1 MISSYPIS
9 DDMIGDDMSD
19 ENALYT
25 LHTQNCAISFTQRSG
40 TDDRFETHRRQ
51 DQYEVPIRV
60 FKRDQVQV
68 PGPKWQMRKS
78 VIRSKG
84 KAEAILERDCRSTA
98 SMPERAV
105 RPGDAL
111 FVKDNA
117 APPSS
122 CAFSCFETPT
132 AIVCGIGWIPESEK
146 GPELRNLVLRTES
159 FQNRS
164 TARRA

>member
-1 MISSYPIS
+1 
-9 DDMIGDDMSD
+9 
-19 ENALYT
+19 
-25 LHTQNCAISFTQRSG
+25 
-40 TDDRFETHRRQ
+40 
-51 DQYEVPIRV
+51 
-60 FKRDQVQV
+60 
-68 PGPKWQMRKS
+68 MRKS

-122 CAFSCFETPT
+122 CALISCFEPSRQRSRKACRRQARQWQRAKRSPAACALHSRPIPQTKKSRRGATTQKWTHITPRIT
-132 AIVCGIGWIPESEK
+132 PLQVALHGSS
-146 GPELRNLVLRTES
+146 TEMRPKRDLTGDRPYS
-159 FQNRS
+159 GSQCDI
-164 TARRA
+164 

>member
-1 MISSYPIS
+1 
-9 DDMIGDDMSD
+9 
-19 ENALYT
+19 
-25 LHTQNCAISFTQRSG
+25 
-40 TDDRFETHRRQ
+40 
-51 DQYEVPIRV
+51 
-60 FKRDQVQV
+60 
-68 PGPKWQMRKS
+68 MRKS

-132 AIVCGIGWIPESEK
+132 AIVCAGRLHEALDGFS
-146 GPELRNLVLRTES
+146 NLRTDLSFAILSVATTALDGALES
-159 FQNRS
+159 KRS
-164 TARRA
+164 HREFSKQIDCAPRVAAFR